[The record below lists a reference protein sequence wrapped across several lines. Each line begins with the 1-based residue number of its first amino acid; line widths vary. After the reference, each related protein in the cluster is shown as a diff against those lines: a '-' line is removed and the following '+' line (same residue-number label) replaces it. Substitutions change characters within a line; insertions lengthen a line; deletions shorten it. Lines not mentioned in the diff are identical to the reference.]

1 MIHRYSSNNVR
12 VRGLRRLARDRGYR
26 HERRAFVVEG
36 PGLVSDALDAGLDVG
51 MVVVPESALDDAR
64 VGSRLE
70 SLLAQADV
78 TGADVGTVPD
88 NIFDG
93 LSSTGTPQPALAE
106 VGFVDMDTDVMLAAV
121 QPGCPLLVLVEL
133 ADPGNVGTLLRS
145 AEAFGAAGVLI
156 VGGVDL
162 YNPKVVRAAAG
173 SAFRLPLATVGY
185 ESILEMLGRL
195 SEAGIDTWATVPLGG
210 AKLGDVVATDQQVAI
225 VLGNEPHGLDA
236 TVLAACNGT
245 ATVETAGGVD
255 SLNVAVAG
263 SVALYEL
270 RRSRNT
276 DNS

>member
-1 MIHRYSSNNVR
+1 MIHRYSANNVR

-36 PGLVSDALDAGLDVG
+36 PGLVSEALDAGLDVE
-51 MVVVPESALDDAR
+51 MVIVPESALEN
-64 VGSRLE
+64 SRFGPRLD
-70 SLLAQADV
+70 SLLARAGV

-88 NIFDG
+88 GIFDG
-93 LSSTGTPQPALAE
+93 LSSTGNPQPALAE
-106 VGFVDMDTDVMLAAV
+106 VGFVDMGVDVIQAAV
-121 QPGCPLLVLVEL
+121 KPGCPLLVLVEL

-185 ESILEMLGRL
+185 ESILEMLRQL
-195 SEAGIDTWATVPLGG
+195 SVDGIDTWAAVPAGG
-210 AKLGDVVATDQQVAI
+210 AKLGDVALTDGQVAI
-225 VLGNEPHGLDA
+225 VMGNEPHGLDSN
-236 TVLAACNGT
+236 VLAACTGT
-245 ATVETAGGVD
+245 ATVETVGGVD

-270 RRSRNT
+270 QRSRNT
-276 DNS
+276 GNS